1 MGVSIVRL
9 SRVVTTQPIMYCNT
23 KLVLVA
29 TLAMAISAA
38 PQLPPG
44 VDPAICPNYPFCG
57 PSPQGAP
64 AAAPQVPGLAAHAAA
79 ERAVIAQQSFP
90 GLVGPSGN
98 IGPSGLC
105 GPSGCIQF

>member
-1 MGVSIVRL
+1 
-9 SRVVTTQPIMYCNT
+9 MYCHT

-44 VDPAICPNYPFCG
+44 IDPAVCPNYPFCG

-64 AAAPQVPGLAAHAAA
+64 GAPS
-79 ERAVIAQQSFP
+79 AVSALLQAMFLEMSINFGKLMA
-90 GLVGPSGN
+90 L
-98 IGPSGLC
+98 L
-105 GPSGCIQF
+105 

>member
-1 MGVSIVRL
+1 MGSIVRL

-29 TLAMAISAA
+29 TLALAISAA
-38 PQLPPG
+38 PQLPAG
-44 VDPAICPNYPFCG
+44 INSAICPNYPFCG

-64 AAAPQVPGLAAHAAA
+64 AAQPQVPGLAAHAAA
-79 ERAVIAQQSFP
+79 ERAVIAQQSFT
-90 GLVGPSGN
+90 LVGPSGN

-105 GPSGCIQF
+105 GPS